1 MLRKNCKNKTVA
13 RYLSPFSQKSK
24 YMYFLT
30 TCVVSFIVS
39 SYAKTTSM
47 SWYSSKTLF
56 RETTRQ
62 VNLSL
67 EIFPI
72 LTLSLKQLC
81 SYFLV
86 SV

>member
-1 MLRKNCKNKTVA
+1 MLQKNCKNKTVA
-13 RYLSPFSQKSK
+13 RYLSHFSKKSI

-39 SYAKTTSM
+39 SYTKSTSM

-56 RETTRQ
+56 RDTARQ

-67 EIFPI
+67 EIFLM
-72 LTLSLKQLC
+72 LTLSLKQLY